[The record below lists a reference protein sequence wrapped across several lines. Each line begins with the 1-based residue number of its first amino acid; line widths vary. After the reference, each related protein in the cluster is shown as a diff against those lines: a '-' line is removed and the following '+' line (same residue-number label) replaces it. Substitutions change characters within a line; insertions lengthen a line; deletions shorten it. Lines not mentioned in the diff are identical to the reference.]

1 MAFRFLAGKGYY
13 GHFGTLAD
21 LRPVGNFLH
30 INNNKN
36 KKKYKIN
43 FPKIIFIGRSPLP
56 LYNVG
61 GLGTDVSKNPLR
73 WRGACA
79 ECPVTQVGAPTCFFA
94 FFFEITI
101 NLKKI

>member
-1 MAFRFLAGKGYY
+1 MGRKQNQQQESKKFLGQNSTRK
-13 GHFGTLAD
+13 T
-21 LRPVGNFLH
+21 
-30 INNNKN
+30 
-36 KKKYKIN
+36 KKKYKII

-79 ECPVTQVGAPTCFFA
+79 ERPVTEVGAPTCFFA
-94 FFFEITI
+94 FFF
-101 NLKKI
+101 

>member
-1 MAFRFLAGKGYY
+1 MCLWGENK
-13 GHFGTLAD
+13 
-21 LRPVGNFLH
+21 
-30 INNNKN
+30 INNKKVRNFWDRIQQE
-36 KKKYKIN
+36 KKKKCKII

-79 ECPVTQVGAPTCFFA
+79 ERPVTEVGAPTCFFA